1 MKQTRLLPLPFL
13 LVALAIPASAQVIA
27 QARNTS
33 FDEARLAQLKA
44 RMKSFVEQG
53 RTAGIVSLLGYR
65 GQVIHADAVG
75 YQNLETKTL
84 MRLDSL
90 FQIASMTKPI
100 TAVAVL
106 LAQEDGLL
114 TVLDPVEKY
123 LPEFKDLKVKDGDSL
138 VKPARPITIRDVL
151 THTSGM
157 SGSYPATVGD
167 FLTFYRKRDKTLA
180 EAVKLFA
187 QQPLEAQPGTR
198 WIYSNTGIAVAGR
211 IVEVVTKKPFEQF
224 LEERLFTPLEM
235 KDTHFFLPASKNA
248 RVAQIYQLTG
258 EGLKKSIIEPT
269 REKAV
274 YSAPEAGLYSTAAD
288 LFRFLQMLLNGGGF
302 KGKQILSRHSVEL
315 LTANHTGDLKA
326 TGWSPGMGMGL
337 GFQVVRNTE
346 GMFRFQSIGTF
357 THGGAWQTYYFVDPR
372 KELVGV
378 LLMQRQ
384 GGGGDTSEEFNAFVA
399 MASASIF

>member
-1 MKQTRLLPLPFL
+1 MKLKSFRGFALLFL
-13 LVALAIPASAQVIA
+13 LAATATAQ
-27 QARNTS
+27 TLKS
-33 FDEARLAQLKA
+33 PLDEARIVQLKA
-44 RMKSFVEQG
+44 RLKAFVEQG
-53 RTAGIVSLLGYR
+53 RTAGIVSLLAYR

-75 YQNLETKTL
+75 SLNLETKTP
-84 MRLDSL
+84 MKLDSL

-100 TAVAVL
+100 TAVAVMM
-106 LAQEDGLL
+106 AEEDGLL

-123 LPEFKDLKVKDGDSL
+123 LPEVKNLKVKDGDSF

-157 SGSYPATVGD
+157 SGSYPDTVGD

-180 EAVKLFA
+180 DAVKLFA
-187 QQPLEAQPGTR
+187 QQPLEAQPGTK

-211 IVEVVTKKPFEQF
+211 IVEVVTKKSLEQF
-224 LEERLFTPLEM
+224 LDERLFMPLGM

-248 RVAQIYQLTG
+248 RVAQIYQLT
-258 EGLKKSIIEPT
+258 EAGLKKSVIEPT
-269 REKAV
+269 RENAL
-274 YSAPEAGLYSTAAD
+274 YSAPEAGLYSSAAD
-288 LFRFLQMLLNGGGF
+288 LFRFLQMMLNGGGF
-302 KGKQILSRHSVEL
+302 KGKTILSRHSVEL

-326 TGWSPGMGMGL
+326 AGWSPGMGMGL
-337 GFQVVRNTE
+337 GFQVVRNVE

-384 GGGGDTSEEFNAFVA
+384 GGGGDTSDEFNAFVS
-399 MASASIF
+399 MASAAIY

>member
-1 MKQTRLLPLPFL
+1 MKLKSFRSFALLLLLAATATAQTLKSPL
-13 LVALAIPASAQVIA
+13 
-27 QARNTS
+27 
-33 FDEARLAQLKA
+33 DEARIAQLKA

-53 RTAGIVSLLGYR
+53 RAAGIVTLLGYR

-75 YQNLETKTL
+75 YQNLETKTP
-84 MRLDSL
+84 MKLDTL

-100 TAVAVL
+100 TAVAVM

-123 LPEFKDLKVKDGDSL
+123 LPEFKEIKVKDGDNF

-157 SGSYPATVGD
+157 SGGYPETVGD

-180 EAVKLFA
+180 DAVKRFA
-187 QQPLEAQPGTR
+187 EQPLEAQPGTK

-211 IVEVVTKKPFEQF
+211 IVEVVTKKSFEQF
-224 LEERLFTPLEM
+224 LQERLFTPLGM
-235 KDTHFFLPASKNA
+235 NDTHFFLPTSKNA
-248 RVAQIYQLTG
+248 RVAQIYQLTDS
-258 EGLKKSIIEPT
+258 GLKKSNIEPT
-269 REKAV
+269 RENAI
-274 YSAPEAGLYSTAAD
+274 YPAPEAGLYSSTAD
-288 LFRFLQMLLNGGGF
+288 LFRFLQMMLNGGGF
-302 KGKQILSRHSVEL
+302 KGKTILSRHSVEL

-326 TGWSPGMGMGL
+326 AGWSPGMGMGL
-337 GFQVVRNTE
+337 GFQVVRNIE

-357 THGGAWQTYYFVDPR
+357 SHGGAWQTYYFVDPR

-384 GGGGDTSEEFNAFVA
+384 GGGGDMSDEFNAFVA
-399 MASASIF
+399 MACAAIY

>member
-1 MKQTRLLPLPFL
+1 MKIKPFL
-13 LVALAIPASAQVIA
+13 SFALLVLLAASTAAQST
-27 QARNTS
+27 NS
-33 FDEARLAQLKA
+33 PLDDARLAQLKA

-53 RTAGIVSLLGYR
+53 RTAGIVTLLGYR

-75 YQNLETKTL
+75 YQNLETKTP

-106 LAQEDGLL
+106 LAEEDGLL

-123 LPEFKDLKVKDGDSL
+123 LPEFKDLKVKEGNSL
-138 VKPARPITIRDVL
+138 VKPTRPITIRDVL

-157 SGSYPATVGD
+157 SGGYPEAVGD

-180 EAVKLFA
+180 DAVKLFA
-187 QQPLEAQPGTR
+187 QQPLDVQPGTK

-211 IVEVVTKKPFEQF
+211 IVEVVTKKSFEQF
-224 LEERLFTPLEM
+224 LQERLFTPLDM

-248 RVAQIYQLTG
+248 RVAQIYQLNDS
-258 EGLKKSIIEPT
+258 GLKKSIIEPM
-269 REKAV
+269 RENAI
-274 YSAPEAGLYSTAAD
+274 YSAPEAGLYSSAAD
-288 LFRFLQMLLNGGGF
+288 LFRFLQMFLNGGGF
-302 KGKQILSRHSVEL
+302 KGKTILSRHSVGL
-315 LTANHTGDLKA
+315 LTANHTGELQA
-326 TGWSPGMGMGL
+326 GWSPGMGMGL
-337 GFQVVRNTE
+337 GFQVVRNIE
-346 GMFRFQSIGTF
+346 GMFRLQSIGTF

-372 KELVGV
+372 KELIGV

-384 GGGGDTSEEFNAFVA
+384 GGGGDTSDEFNAFVS
-399 MASASIF
+399 MACASIY

>member
-1 MKQTRLLPLPFL
+1 MNTKSFRSFILLATLFVTSTAQT
-13 LVALAIPASAQVIA
+13 IK

-33 FDEARLAQLKA
+33 FDEARITQIKL

-53 RTAGIVSLLGYR
+53 RSAGIVTLLAYR

-75 YQNLETKTL
+75 YQNLEDKTP

-100 TAVAVL
+100 TAVAVM

-114 TVLDPVEKY
+114 TILDPVEKY
-123 LPEFKDLKVKDGDSL
+123 LPEFKDTKVKDGDSF

-157 SGSYPATVGD
+157 SGNYPATVGD

-180 EAVKLFA
+180 EAVRFFA
-187 QQPLEAQPGTR
+187 QQPLEAQPGAK

-224 LEERLFTPLEM
+224 LEERLFTPLGM

-248 RVAQIYQLTG
+248 RVAQIYQLTDS
-258 EGLKKSIIEPT
+258 GLKKSTIEPT
-269 REKAV
+269 RENAI
-274 YSAPEAGLYSTAAD
+274 YSAPEAGLYSSAAD
-288 LFRFLQMLLNGGGF
+288 LFRFLQMLLNGGGY

-337 GFQVVRNTE
+337 GFQVVRNVE

-384 GGGGDTSEEFNAFVA
+384 GGGGDTSDEFNAFVA
-399 MASASIF
+399 MASAAIY

>member
-1 MKQTRLLPLPFL
+1 MKLKSFRSFALLLLLAATTTAQTIKSPL
-13 LVALAIPASAQVIA
+13 
-27 QARNTS
+27 
-33 FDEARLAQLKA
+33 DETRIAQLKA

-53 RTAGIVSLLGYR
+53 RAAGIVTLLGYR

-75 YQNLETKTL
+75 YQNLETKTP
-84 MRLDSL
+84 MKLDSL

-100 TAVAVL
+100 TAVAVM

-114 TVLDPVEKY
+114 TVIDPVEKY
-123 LPEFKDLKVKDGDSL
+123 LPEFKDLKVKDGDSF

-157 SGSYPATVGD
+157 SSNYPATVGD

-180 EAVKLFA
+180 DAVKFFA
-187 QQPLEAQPGTR
+187 QQPLEAQPGTK

-211 IVEVVTKKPFEQF
+211 IAEVVTKKSFEQF
-224 LEERLFTPLEM
+224 LQERLFTPLGM
-235 KDTHFFLPASKNA
+235 NDTHFFLPASKNA
-248 RVAQIYQLTG
+248 RVAQIYQLTD

-269 REKAV
+269 RENAI
-274 YSAPEAGLYSTAAD
+274 YSAPEAGLYSSAAD
-288 LFRFLQMLLNGGGF
+288 MFRFLQMLLNGGGF

-315 LTANHTGDLKA
+315 LIANHTGDLKA

-337 GFQVVRNTE
+337 GFQVVRNVE

-384 GGGGDTSEEFNAFVA
+384 GGGGDLSDEFNAFVA
-399 MASASIF
+399 MASAAIY

>member
-1 MKQTRLLPLPFL
+1 MKIKPFL
-13 LVALAIPASAQVIA
+13 SFTLSVLLTVTAAAQ
-27 QARNTS
+27 TTKS
-33 FDEARLAQLKA
+33 PLDEARIAQLKT
-44 RMKSFVEQG
+44 RLRSFVEQG
-53 RTAGIVSLLGYR
+53 RTAGIVSLLAYR
-65 GQVIHADAVG
+65 GQVIHADAAG
-75 YQNLETKTL
+75 YQDLELKTP

-100 TAVAVL
+100 TAVAVMM
-106 LAQEDGLL
+106 AAEDGLL
-114 TVLDPVEKY
+114 TVMDPVEKY

-138 VKPARPITIRDVL
+138 VKLARPITIRDVL

-157 SGSYPATVGD
+157 SGGYPTAVGD

-187 QQPLEAQPGTR
+187 QQPLDVQPGTK

-211 IVEVVTKKPFEQF
+211 IVEVVTKKSFEQF
-224 LEERLFTPLEM
+224 LAERLFTPLGM
-235 KDTHFFLPASKNA
+235 NDTHFFLPTSKNA
-248 RVAQIYQLTG
+248 RVAQIYQLTDS
-258 EGLKKSIIEPT
+258 GLKKSVIEPT
-269 REKAV
+269 RENAI
-274 YSAPEAGLYSTAAD
+274 YSAPEAGLYSSAAD
-288 LFRFLQMLLNGGGF
+288 LFRFLQMMLNGGGLN
-302 KGKQILSRHSVEL
+302 GKTILSRYAVEL

-346 GMFRFQSIGTF
+346 GMFRLQSIGTF
-357 THGGAWQTYYFVDPR
+357 THGGAWQTYYFVDPK

-384 GGGGDTSEEFNAFVA
+384 GGGGDMSDEFNAFVS
-399 MASASIF
+399 MASAAIY

>member
-1 MKQTRLLPLPFL
+1 MKIKPFL
-13 LVALAIPASAQVIA
+13 SCFLAVILVVTAAAQP
-27 QARNTS
+27 TKS
-33 FDEARLAQLKA
+33 PLDEARIARLKT
-44 RMKSFVEQG
+44 RLRSFVEQG
-53 RTAGIVSLLGYR
+53 RTAGIVSLLGFR
-65 GQVIHADAVG
+65 GQVIYADAAG
-75 YQNLETKTL
+75 YQNLETKTP

-100 TAVAVL
+100 TAVAVM
-106 LAQEDGLL
+106 LAEEDGLL
-114 TVLDPVEKY
+114 TVLDPIEKY

-138 VKPARPITIRDVL
+138 VKPVRPITIRDVL

-157 SGSYPATVGD
+157 SGGYPVTVGD

-187 QQPLEAQPGTR
+187 QQPLEVQPGTK

-211 IVEVVTKKPFEQF
+211 IVEIVTKKSFEQF
-224 LEERLFTPLEM
+224 LDERLFTPLGM
-235 KDTHFFLPASKNA
+235 SDTHFFLPASKNP
-248 RVAQIYQLTG
+248 RVAQIYQLTDG
-258 EGLKKSIIEPT
+258 GLKKSIIEPT
-269 REKAV
+269 RENAV
-274 YSAPEAGLYSTAAD
+274 YSAPEAGLYSSAAD
-288 LFRFLQMLLNGGGF
+288 LFRFLQMLLNGGGLN
-302 KGKQILSRHSVEL
+302 GKTILSRYSVEL

-346 GMFRFQSIGTF
+346 GMFRLQSIGTF
-357 THGGAWQTYYFVDPR
+357 THGGAWQTYYFVDPK

-384 GGGGDTSEEFNAFVA
+384 GGGGDLSDEFNAFVS
-399 MASASIF
+399 MASAAIY